1 MSSLSPSLTPPITTV
16 TSAPQT
22 TVTSAPQTAASSNPG
37 IVLILIV
44 EHRGYFLNLLKI
56 WCSNQ

>member
-1 MSSLSPSLTPPITTV
+1 MSSLSPSLTPPI
-16 TSAPQT
+16 T

-44 EHRGYFLNLLKI
+44 EHR
-56 WCSNQ
+56 